1 MTLKQ
6 LKESIQ
12 DKNKIEKK
20 IQELEKEIDLLTKE
34 KASLQD
40 KIDKVFVANDMIP
53 NEVLK
58 AYLLEHSTK
67 VPLSDIEHEYE
78 VELCS
83 LLSFENRLVRHDAK
97 KVKEVFLKELGE

>member
-1 MTLKQ
+1 M
-6 LKESIQ
+6 
-12 DKNKIEKK
+12 
-20 IQELEKEIDLLTKE
+20 
-34 KASLQD
+34 QD
-40 KIDKVFVANDMIP
+40 KIDKVFVASDMIP

-58 AYLLEHSTK
+58 AYLAEHSTK